1 MPSRPSIGPE
11 QPSIPRSGS
20 LYQIRGLIGKMQK
33 LEERVHTVRSKLPAP
48 TSTPPRASPRGSAL
62 GHHPST
68 IPATVTV
75 RSNRKRSSNSTQG
88 SSTDASYSTAPIS
101 RLSFGPSAP
110 RPDRPSSS
118 LSRPSSRAS
127 VASAG
132 GSSSG
137 GAFHFPMRPA
147 SRSSMSGARTPQLA
161 RPRSSISG
169 TYADPARCT
178 TPGPRLPPPHA
189 YSGSGPDHE
198 PEGGFPTPTPAP
210 APAPAAAPSARR
222 STLEKS
228 FSAIPMPSGIPRRQ
242 SGQGVVG
249 MGRRQSSGNGG
260 EMLPPASSARGK
272 REERKLSEVGERPVW
287 ARLLHCSVRGLAVG
301 LGE

>member
-1 MPSRPSIGPE
+1 MSSRPSIGPE
-11 QPSIPRSGS
+11 QAPLPRSGS

-48 TSTPPRASPRGSAL
+48 TSTPPRGSPRGTAL
-62 GHHPST
+62 GHNPSA

-75 RSNRKRSSNSTQG
+75 RSNRKRISNSTQG
-88 SSTDASYSTAPIS
+88 SSTDASYNTAPIS

-110 RPDRPSSS
+110 RPDRPPSA

-132 GSSSG
+132 GNNNNSSSNG
-137 GAFHFPMRPA
+137 GGGGGSGAFSYPMRPA

-169 TYADPARCT
+169 SYADPSRCT
-178 TPGPRLPPPHA
+178 TPGPRLPHNTHVHA
-189 YSGSGPDHE
+189 HSGAGQDHE

-210 APAPAAAPSARR
+210 SAAAAPSSARR
-222 STLEKS
+222 STLDKS

-249 MGRRQSSGNGG
+249 MGRRQSSGGSG
-260 EMLPPASSARGK
+260 EMLPPASSSARGK
-272 REERKLSEVGERPVW
+272 REERKLSEVGETY
-287 ARLLHCSVRGLAVG
+287 
-301 LGE
+301 